1 MMNLQITIMI
11 FDPQHAIILQNK
23 DEVLIPLLM
32 EEMSSKKEFKD
43 AIESMSPEQQDFA
56 KAFRSMKLASSVFG
70 LCFVQ
75 LKHQLERLLGLPEKA
90 FTKEIRLTQARPTD
104 TFY

>member
-1 MMNLQITIMI
+1 
-11 FDPQHAIILQNK
+11 
-23 DEVLIPLLM
+23 M

-43 AIESMSPEQQDFA
+43 AIESMSPEQQDFE

-90 FTKEIRLTQARPTD
+90 LTKEIRLTQDLLTLFIKYQIPSD
-104 TFY
+104 LVTFN